1 MCSPPSIS
9 RLSWSNRHNKD
20 LSPLQGNLRF
30 LLDADLSPRLAELF
44 AAYGHDAIHVD
55 DMAHGAAADSV
66 IGTLALDTRR
76 CIVSGD
82 FDFADVRDFNPRLF
96 AGIVVLTLP
105 RNTASSYIH
114 RLLIYF
120 LDHISELLPLEGKLM
135 IVEIGR
141 IRVRE

>member
-1 MCSPPSIS
+1 
-9 RLSWSNRHNKD
+9 
-20 LSPLQGNLRF
+20 
-30 LLDADLSPRLAELF
+30 
-44 AAYGHDAIHVD
+44 
-55 DMAHGAAADSV
+55 MAHGAAADSV